1 VCGFG
6 YGGLVVGVREP
17 ADVLCCCSCCSYYSS
32 C

>member
-17 ADVLCCCSCCSYYSS
+17 ADVLCCCSCCS
-32 C
+32 